1 MSSSSLQVP
10 RRSQPAKRA
19 RTWRFIA
26 AAGVVILAVGWLIWF
41 LRTPDDLPTSNRTA
55 EGNGVVGQDV
65 YVGMFAVGSRF
76 DRTLV
81 ISEVKVDV
89 KADGDVDV
97 EPKICRGGTISVTT
111 DATRFCSEL
120 EDPEGAEFSDGDSI
134 VLVVSASAPD
144 EVSIGRIEIFFRE
157 GIRWG
162 NKEAGL
168 KGATLTFADHT
179 PGTVDENDD
188 GDNTTERPS
197 TTATRTRRAERSRR
211 RGALPP
217 DRCGQ
222 SPTRSSNAAARS
234 AASVISSA
242 SIAFVR
248 WNQLSASRSRPT
260 CSSVSA
266 YA

>member
-10 RRSQPAKRA
+10 RPSQPAKRA
-19 RTWRFIA
+19 KTWRFIT
-26 AAGVVILAVGWLIWF
+26 AAGVVILAVGWLFWF
-41 LRTPDDLPTSNRTA
+41 LRTPDDLPTSNRMA
-55 EGNGVVGQDV
+55 EGAGVVGQDV

-120 EDPEGAEFSDGDSI
+120 EDPEGAEFSDGDSV
-134 VLVVSASAPD
+134 VLVVSASEPD
-144 EVSIGRIEIFFRE
+144 EISIGRIEIFFRE

-168 KGATLTFADHT
+168 EGATLTFADHT
-179 PGTVDENDD
+179 PGTVAENGD
-188 GDNTTERPS
+188 GDQPTERPEHNDDKDKKGDKKQEK
-197 TTATRTRRAERSRR
+197 RRAT
-211 RGALPP
+211 A
-217 DRCGQ
+217 
-222 SPTRSSNAAARS
+222 
-234 AASVISSA
+234 
-242 SIAFVR
+242 
-248 WNQLSASRSRPT
+248 
-260 CSSVSA
+260 
-266 YA
+266 